1 MQSNKYEA
9 YKIAISWFSNMFD
22 LNPKFIT
29 IDFEPALLNAAKE
42 IFPNSHIVPCFFH
55 FVKCLWTNSGK

>member
-9 YKIAISWFSNMFD
+9 YRIAISWFYNIFNV
-22 LNPKFIT
+22 NPKFIT

-42 IFPNSHIVPCFFH
+42 IFPNSHIVP
-55 FVKCLWTNSGK
+55 